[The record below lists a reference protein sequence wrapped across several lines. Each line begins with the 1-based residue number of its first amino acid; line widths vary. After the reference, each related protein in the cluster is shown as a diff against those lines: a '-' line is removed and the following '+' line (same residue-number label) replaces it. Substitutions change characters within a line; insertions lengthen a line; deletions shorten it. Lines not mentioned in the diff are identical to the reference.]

1 MFIAD
6 YSMIKEQ
13 SSMAQSTRVKVGD
26 QVCITLSVREL
37 KDAQRNFGGYHDE
50 MESVRI
56 LIFQVVLTKETSIA
70 VWRNYIHVH

>member
-1 MFIAD
+1 MFITD
-6 YSMIKEQ
+6 YSMVKEQ

>member
-13 SSMAQSTRVKVGD
+13 SFMSQSTRVKVGD

-56 LIFQVVLTKETSIA
+56 LIFQVVSTKDTYIA
-70 VWRNYIHVH
+70 V

>member
-13 SSMAQSTRVKVGD
+13 SSMTQSTRVKVGD
-26 QVCITLSVREL
+26 QVFITLSVREL

-50 MESVRI
+50 MEGVRI
-56 LIFQVVLTKETSIA
+56 LIFQVVPTKDTYIA
-70 VWRNYIHVH
+70 V

>member
-1 MFIAD
+1 MFITD

-56 LIFQVVLTKETSIA
+56 LIFQVVPTKETSIA

>member
-13 SSMAQSTRVKVGD
+13 SSMSQSTRVVKVGD

-56 LIFQVVLTKETSIA
+56 LIFQVVPTKETSIA
-70 VWRNYIHVH
+70 A

>member
-56 LIFQVVLTKETSIA
+56 LIFQEKHPLLCGEIISMFINFV
-70 VWRNYIHVH
+70 

>member
-1 MFIAD
+1 MFITD

-56 LIFQVVLTKETSIA
+56 LIFQVVPTKETSIA
-70 VWRNYIHVH
+70 V

>member
-56 LIFQVVLTKETSIA
+56 LIFQVVPTNETSIA